1 MWKDYLYFSKG
12 ERRALLILVG
22 LLSVSL
28 GLLIFTD
35 SPRTEIEEPP
45 FSKQSMS
52 YEISKRRD
60 KPDLSEPKKT
70 ADSQNPT
77 PQVRYPKQH
86 KSYVA
91 DKPGKYENRQKKYP
105 LGTVVD
111 LNKADTSE
119 LKCIPG
125 IGSTYATRIVK
136 FRNLLGGFHSVE
148 QLKEVYGID
157 EEKFDTL
164 KEWFTVNENT
174 LKQLLV
180 NQLPEDS
187 IRKHPYIDYR
197 QAKVLVRLRKK
208 IGKLSGWDN
217 LLLLEEFTEADKSR
231 LIPYLSFD

>member
-12 ERRALLILVG
+12 ERRALLILGG

-35 SPRTEIEEPP
+35 RPRTEIEEPP

-70 ADSQNPT
+70 ADSQSPT

>member
-22 LLSVSL
+22 LLSVTL

-35 SPRTEIEEPP
+35 SPLDEIEEPP
-45 FSKQSMS
+45 CSKQSMNN
-52 YEISKRRD
+52 EISNHQD
-60 KPDLSEPKKT
+60 KSVASDPKKA
-70 ADSQNPT
+70 ADSPNPT
-77 PQVRYPKQH
+77 PQVRYPKQY

-91 DKPGKYENRQKKYP
+91 DKPGKYENKQKKYP
-105 LGTVVD
+105 LGTIVD

-136 FRNLLGGFHSVE
+136 FRNLLGGFHSVV

-157 EEKFDTL
+157 EEKFETL
-164 KEWFTVNENT
+164 NEWFTVNDNT
-174 LKQLLV
+174 LKKLLV

-187 IRKHPYIDYR
+187 IRRHPYIDYQ

-217 LLLLEEFTEADKSR
+217 LLLLEEFTEADRYR
-231 LIPYLSFD
+231 LTPYLSFD